1 MFLHA
6 TRRKHVIPGNTF
18 IKNGQGLSPL
28 TLAAKLGRKEIF
40 YVILEHRSIVSYPG
54 FTTGEISPLHPK
66 INLQIL
72 YSVLYKFPKVLIRR
86 ICLTVKSF
94 LSW

>member
-40 YVILEHRSIVSYPG
+40 YAILEHQSIVSYPG
-54 FTTGEISPLHPK
+54 FTTGEI
-66 INLQIL
+66 
-72 YSVLYKFPKVLIRR
+72 
-86 ICLTVKSF
+86 
-94 LSW
+94 